1 MTKVAIVTGSS
12 SGNGFET
19 SLLLA
24 KNGFYTYATMR
35 NIDKST
41 RIKEIAKKDSLPLE
55 VLQLDVTDDKSVT
68 DAINVISN
76 RQGRIDVLVNNAGYE
91 HHGAVEELS
100 IEEIKTQFE
109 TNFFGAVRVMKAV
122 LPVMR
127 KQRSGAIVN
136 ISSIGGKIGVPLNS
150 AYVGSKFALEGF
162 SESIKYELEGFGIKV
177 ILIEPGA
184 VNTNYL
190 ENSKHAQTATNS
202 DSPYA
207 EFSKKV
213 SEGVSA
219 AFDMANASIPPQ
231 VAEVILRAIKSEK
244 PDTRYFLGKD
254 AAAIRE
260 RRKNSTDFELESW
273 IKASML
279 EQKGFTSKSSP
290 WSSIAI
296 LLSISNKFY
305 SKIINVIVRREL

>member
-12 SGNGFET
+12 TGNGFET

-41 RIKEIAKKDSLPLE
+41 RIKEISKKDSLPLE

-190 ENSKHAQTATNS
+190 ENSKQAQTAMIP

-213 SEGVSA
+213 SEGVRERFKHTNSSSP
-219 AFDMANASIPPQ
+219 MQ
-231 VAEVILRAIKSEK
+231 VAEVILGAIKSEK
-244 PDTRYFLGKD
+244 PNTRYLVGND
-254 AAAIRE
+254 AVTIME
-260 RRKNSTDFELESW
+260 KRKKSSDSELERW
-273 IKASML
+273 IKESLL
-279 EQKGFTSKSSP
+279 EQKGF
-290 WSSIAI
+290 AGG
-296 LLSISNKFY
+296 
-305 SKIINVIVRREL
+305 